1 MPERPPRLHHVFQR
15 YDPPLYFVTFNTNR
29 RRRLLANASVQ
40 NELVHFAQEGQVRG
54 IGLGRYV
61 IMPDH
66 IQLFVRGTLDFCLRQ
81 WVRMLRRALSTRI
94 VAVPSHWQPGFFD
107 HLLRNVESYARKWEY
122 VRQNPVRAG
131 LVESAEDWPYQGEIV
146 YIDRA

>member
-94 VAVPSHWQPGFFD
+94 VAVPSHWQPGF
-107 HLLRNVESYARKWEY
+107 LRSFVA
-122 VRQNPVRAG
+122 Q
-131 LVESAEDWPYQGEIV
+131 
-146 YIDRA
+146 

>member
-29 RRRLLANASVQ
+29 RRRLLANASVR

-66 IQLFVRGTLDFCLRQ
+66 IHLFVRGTLDFCLRQ

-94 VAVPSHWQPGFFD
+94 VAVPSHWQPVSSIICCAMMRATPGSGNTFD
-107 HLLRNVESYARKWEY
+107 RIPYA
-122 VRQNPVRAG
+122 P
-131 LVESAEDWPYQGEIV
+131 
-146 YIDRA
+146 